1 MAGEESRPAAP
12 VVQVPDAGP
21 APTSAVD
28 VVATIARVGVLLRA
42 RGERMTRARRAV
54 LDVLARDGGHLGAEE
69 VVARVAGVVPG
80 VHRATVYRTLDAL
93 GELGVVQH
101 VHVRRTGT
109 AYHLA
114 HGGREHLHAECRRCG
129 AVQDLP
135 ADLLDGVAG
144 AVVRDLGFVVEPTH
158 VALSGLCA
166 SCATPD
172 ARTVSARGGPPSS
185 SPAAT
190 P

>member
-1 MAGEESRPAAP
+1 MTSEVVRRPAA
-12 VVQVPDAGP
+12 AGAVAVAADP
-21 APTSAVD
+21 AT
-28 VVATIARVGVLLRA
+28 TIERVGVLLRA

-54 LDVLARDGGHLGAEE
+54 LTVLVGDGAHLGAEE
-69 VVARVAGVVPG
+69 VVGRVAALDAG

-93 GELGVVQH
+93 AGLGVVQH

-129 AVQDLP
+129 VVQDLP
-135 ADLLDGVAG
+135 GDLLDDVAR
-144 AVVRDLGFVVEPTH
+144 AVLDRDGFTVEPTH

-166 SCATPD
+166 ACATVDPPGGH
-172 ARTVSARGGPPSS
+172 AR
-185 SPAAT
+185 
-190 P
+190 